1 MDSCLYLKQE
11 EFEKIFKKHLK
22 ISSYSMSIR
31 TLFGERLSRK
41 IKYDPY
47 YQRNYV
53 WDKVKASFFIES
65 ILLGTDIPPLIFFNS
80 EGKIEVID
88 GRQRFETIKRFKQN
102 ELVLNLNGLL
112 KLPQFQKHSFN
123 KLDNDIKD
131 IFDDTKIRIFEFEVI
146 NEPRLESSL
155 EDKIKKEIF
164 RRYNSGI
171 TPLNT
176 SEIDNASYDE
186 DQITGYLK
194 RWLAANHQRLDEV
207 INCFLGPR
215 GSSAISRIA
224 MVLQFFRKCLVLTEF
239 PISAYAGGNN
249 RNEIFQLYYSFLRSN
264 TENIEELCK
273 SFIAKI
279 ESVLDLRSKIRDD
292 DIRQNKLIFECI
304 LWAINVITRET
315 DRNYFSFD
323 EVKIA
328 AIESHYQNNMRIY
341 SSDNSFYYR
350 SVIDRFQNTAYLFQE
365 LYDIDFAIYLKDAK
379 FKDRIKE
386 LRQSEKDAKLKLEEL
401 AGLRANKPDPSLV
414 PVDEIVS
421 ELNTTRYLL
430 RPSYQRQEKIS
441 VYKSSAII
449 ESIILGIS
457 LPPIFIFKN
466 PDNTK
471 EVVDGQQRLISIL
484 SYVGRQYRDETG
496 RLHYT
501 NNPHFAL
508 TSMKILRELN
518 GKRYS
523 ELEEHLKDK
532 ILGFNLQIV
541 EIGSA
546 MNPNFD
552 PVDLFI
558 RLNNKPFPIPEN
570 SFEMWNSFVDK
581 DVIQRIK
588 DITDENI
595 RWFFIKVRAED
606 KSKDRMHNEEMIS
619 MLAYIDYKA
628 DYTNSIGIYKRD
640 EKLSCRI
647 KDKDSISSLLEELST
662 KEREKQRF
670 LRSLDRVECFIKNL
684 DRILD
689 STDNKNK
696 LNELFGL
703 KARPQRGVRRSLVDF
718 YILYLLLGNLNETN
732 VERICFEHI
741 KEDFVRIQNML
752 RNSGGLT
759 VDDSYLSEF
768 HKMLGLLI
776 NKYKSISY

>member
-1 MDSCLYLKQE
+1 MESGLYLKQE

-53 WDKVKASFFIES
+53 WDKTKASFFIES

-80 EGKIEVID
+80 DGKIEVID

-102 ELVLNLNGLL
+102 ELQLSLNGLL
-112 KLPQFQKHSFN
+112 KLPQFQKQSFV
-123 KLDNDIKD
+123 KLDDDIKD

-146 NEPRLESSL
+146 NEPRLESAL

-186 DQITGYLK
+186 DLITKYLK
-194 RWLAANHQRLDEV
+194 RWLWTDSRRLDS
-207 INCFLGPR
+207 IIDCFLGPR
-215 GSSAISRIA
+215 GHSVGSKIA

-239 PISAYAGGNN
+239 PISAYASASN
-249 RNEIFQLYYSFLRSN
+249 RNEIFQLYYSFLRNN
-264 TENIEELCK
+264 TEDIEELCNL
-273 SFIAKI
+273 FISKI
-279 ESVLDLRSKIRDD
+279 DVVLKLRSQLRDE

-304 LWAINVITRET
+304 LWAINVITKET
-315 DRNYFSFD
+315 NSTNFVFD
-323 EVKIA
+323 KSNTN
-328 AIESHYQNNMRIY
+328 AIEEHYKSSSRIY

-350 SVIDRFQNTAYLFQE
+350 SVIDRFQDTAMLFQKIH
-365 LYDIDFAIYLKDAK
+365 DVNFTIYLKDAK
-379 FKDRIKE
+379 FKNKIRE

-414 PVDEIVS
+414 PVDEIIS
-421 ELNTTRYLL
+421 ELSTNRYLL

-441 VYKSSAII
+441 IYKMSAII

-484 SYVGRQYRDETG
+484 GYVGKQYRDETG
-496 RLHYT
+496 KLHYT
-501 NNPHFAL
+501 NNSNFAL
-508 TSMKILRELN
+508 TTLKILRELN
-518 GKRYS
+518 GRRYS
-523 ELEEHLKDK
+523 DLEEHLKDK

-541 EIGSA
+541 EIGSS

-595 RWFFIKVRAED
+595 KWFFIKVRAQD
-606 KSKDRMHNEEMIS
+606 KSKDRMHNEEMVT
-619 MLAYIDYKA
+619 MLAYISYSP

-640 EKLSCRI
+640 EKLNCRI
-647 KDKDSISSLLEELST
+647 KDKDSISNLLEKLST
-662 KEREKQRF
+662 KEIERRKFLLSLEKVHR
-670 LRSLDRVECFIKNL
+670 FIKNL
-684 DRILD
+684 DLILGG
-689 STDNKNK
+689 SDNKNR

-703 KARPQRGVRRSLVDF
+703 NQESKRGFKRSLVDF
-718 YILYLLLGNLNETN
+718 YMLYLLLGNLSAGSLDLIDF
-732 VERICFEHI
+732 RGI
-741 KEDFVRIQNML
+741 KEDFASVQDML
-752 RNSGGLT
+752 RNSERR
-759 VDDSYLSEF
+759 VVNDDYLEKF
-768 HKMLGLLI
+768 HGKLGSI
-776 NKYKSISY
+776 ISKYKSID